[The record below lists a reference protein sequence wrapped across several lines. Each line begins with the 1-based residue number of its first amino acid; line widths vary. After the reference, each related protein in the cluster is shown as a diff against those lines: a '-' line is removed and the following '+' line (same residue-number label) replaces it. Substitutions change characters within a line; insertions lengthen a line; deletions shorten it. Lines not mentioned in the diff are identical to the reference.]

1 MEYNEILD
9 RAGAEPDPARRMALV
24 AIHGITQITP
34 IEKTNTKPFNPLLG
48 ETFEYVCKDFSFL
61 SE

>member
-9 RAGAEPDPARRMALV
+9 EAALEKDPLRLIALV
-24 AIHGITQITP
+24 AIHKSSALYICERTA
-34 IEKTNTKPFNPLLG
+34 TKPFNPLLG
-48 ETFEYVCKDFSFL
+48 ETFEFKTDKFEYL